1 MRISHRLIIQSIAA
15 GIALLGVGSLGLLG
29 VRHIQ
34 QELYVMTNDILPLK
48 NTLLRIEQAKE
59 QSLSSLLLLSHAE
72 NSQDKSHILAEV
84 DANLADLH
92 TLVDS
97 SSHHEQI
104 DSIDISAFDQ
114 TRKDI
119 LSNIDKNFAGI
130 ESYRLASEGAQQAL
144 QKVSTTVSKVDDGV
158 QAINDNANNTAQE
171 ARDNVNKLIAEQR
184 QANKIARIVGR
195 ASVFL
200 YATDA
205 ITSKFKMET
214 TKENFVA
221 VRDEIETA
229 AKGNSEYESLAP
241 NIEQLKQI
249 DALFTEETTGLFTGK
264 SDVLQKKPRAKL
276 VYKKVQRKVLGTLE
290 TAEKDIA
297 EHIDD
302 LDFDIALANED
313 MSAALNFSSDP
324 SSITAV
330 NQALIINTRDMQ
342 IGLQKLL
349 AANNKKSL
357 AVEYKTAMKRIDSL
371 SGHAF
376 KLSAELKKLE
386 LASLSDL
393 AETINRSIGDVKKS
407 VAQVN
412 ADKIALFDGGFALK
426 QSISDLKQVSQN
438 QREKGQELI
447 ANINSKLSTVIESVD
462 SQVSQSTSLI
472 LVISLVAVIFSAA
485 FSYITIRAILSRLQR
500 ALEVAETVSSGDLG
514 PVEKSTHKDEV
525 SSVLDALARMVSMLD
540 SSVRQ
545 IRSASASVN
554 HSAEEISNG
563 NTALNERNGQQA
575 QHLNDTANST
585 RKINELVQ
593 TGAGSIQQVSEL
605 SCTAATAAGLGR
617 DVVQD
622 AMRSMS
628 NIESGAKE
636 ISNIISVIDSIAF
649 QTNIL
654 ALNAAVEAS
663 RAGEVG
669 RGFAVVASEV
679 RALASK
685 SKESANQIKAII
697 DSNVAEVEAGSVL
710 VTNAGQHIEDV
721 VSKVGEVKA
730 LIDDIAISSKKQV
743 ESISLIDSSVDEI
756 ESMTQKNASLSEHT
770 SDAASDLLKQARTL
784 DQAVSVFKL

>member
-59 QSLSSLLLLSHAE
+59 QSLSSLLTLSHSGD
-72 NSQDKSHILAEV
+72 SQEASFVITEVDSNLAE
-84 DANLADLH
+84 LQE
-92 TLVDS
+92 LVDS
-97 SSHHEQI
+97 ASRQDQI
-104 DSIDISAFDQ
+104 GAIDISAFDQ
-114 TRKDI
+114 TREEI
-119 LSNIDKNFAGI
+119 LSNIDTNFAGI
-130 ESYRLASEGAQQAL
+130 VSYQQASQGAQEAL
-144 QKVSTTVSKVDDGV
+144 KKVSTTVNDVDDGV
-158 QAINDNANNTAQE
+158 QKINDKANNAAQQ
-171 ARDNVNKLIAEQR
+171 ARDKVNDLIAEQQETNR
-184 QANKIARIVGR
+184 LARLIGR
-195 ASVFL
+195 ANVLL

-205 ITSKFKMET
+205 VTSKYKIGP
-214 TKENFVA
+214 TKERYLA
-221 VRDEIETA
+221 ISDEIENA
-229 AKGNSEYESLAP
+229 AEELSEYENLTPS
-241 NIEQLKQI
+241 IEQLTQI
-249 DALFTEETTGLFTGK
+249 NALFVDGKEGLFFRK
-264 SDVLQKKPRAKL
+264 AEVLQKKPASKIAYRKKLRAIS
-276 VYKKVQRKVLGTLE
+276 
-290 TAEKDIA
+290 EKIENADEEIA
-297 EHIDD
+297 SYIDD
-302 LDFDIALANED
+302 LDFEIILANEE
-313 MSAALNFSSDP
+313 MSASLSFSSDP

-349 AANNKKSL
+349 ATEDKKSL
-357 AVEYKTAMKRIDSL
+357 AVEYNAAMKRIDSL
-371 SGHAF
+371 SGHAV
-376 KLSAELKKLE
+376 KLSSELKKLE

-393 AETINRSIGDVKKS
+393 ADTINQSIGDVKKS

-412 ADKIALFDGGFALK
+412 AGKLALFDGSLALK
-426 QSISDLKQVSQN
+426 KSINALKQVSLN
-438 QREKGQELI
+438 QREKGQKQI
-447 ANINSKLSTVIESVD
+447 DDINNKLSTVIESVD

-500 ALEVAETVSSGDLG
+500 ALEVAETVSSGDLS
-514 PVEKSTHKDEV
+514 PVEQSPHKDEV
-525 SSVLDALARMVSMLD
+525 SSVLEALARMVSMLD
-540 SSVRQ
+540 NSVRQ

-554 HSAEEISNG
+554 HGAEEISNG
-563 NTALNERNGQQA
+563 NSALNERNGQQA

-605 SCTAATAAGLGR
+605 SYTAAAAAGLGR
-617 DVVQD
+617 DVVQE

-697 DSNVAEVEAGSVL
+697 DSNVAEVEAGSAL
-710 VTNAGQHIEDV
+710 VNNAGQHIENV
-721 VSKVGEVKA
+721 VSKVDEVKA

-743 ESISLIDSSVDEI
+743 ESISHIDSSVDEI

-770 SDAASDLLKQARTL
+770 SDAASDLLRQARTL

>member
-59 QSLSSLLLLSHAE
+59 HSLSSLLVLSHAE
-72 NSQDKSHILAEV
+72 NSQDKSHTLAEV
-84 DANLADLH
+84 DANLADLR
-92 TLVDS
+92 TMVDS
-97 SSHHEQI
+97 ASHHEQI

-114 TRKDI
+114 TREDI
-119 LSNIDKNFAGI
+119 LSNIDENFAGI
-130 ESYRLASEGAQQAL
+130 ESYRQASLGAQEAL
-144 QKVSTTVSKVDDGV
+144 KKVSTTVNAVDDGV
-158 QAINDNANNTAQE
+158 QTINDNANHAAQQARDKVNELIVEQQE
-171 ARDNVNKLIAEQR
+171 ANHLSRLI
-184 QANKIARIVGR
+184 GR
-195 ASVFL
+195 ATVLL

-205 ITSKFKMET
+205 VTSKYKIGP
-214 TKENFVA
+214 TKERYLA
-221 VRDEIETA
+221 ISDEIETA
-229 AKGNSEYESLAP
+229 AEIGSEYENLAP
-241 NIEQLKQI
+241 SVEQLKQI
-249 DALFTEETTGLFTGK
+249 DTLFIEEKTGLFLRK
-264 SDVLQKKPRAKL
+264 SDVLEKKPKSKIA
-276 VYKKVQRKVLGTLE
+276 YKKKLREISGKLE
-290 TAEKDIA
+290 NADEGIA
-297 EHIDD
+297 SYIDD
-302 LDFDIALANED
+302 LDFEIVLANEE
-313 MSAALNFSSDP
+313 MNASLSFSSDP

-349 AANNKKSL
+349 AVNNKKSL
-357 AVEYKTAMKRIDSL
+357 AVEYKAAMKRIDSL
-371 SGHAF
+371 SGHALN
-376 KLSAELKKLE
+376 LSSELKKLE
-386 LASLSDL
+386 LASLSVL
-393 AETINRSIGDVKKS
+393 ADTINRSIGDVKKS

-412 ADKIALFDGGFALK
+412 AGKLALFDGSLALK
-426 QSISDLKQVSQN
+426 QSISALKEVSQN
-438 QREKGQELI
+438 QRKKGQELI

-500 ALEVAETVSSGDLG
+500 ALEVAETVSSGDLS
-514 PVEKSTHKDEV
+514 PVEQSPHKDEV

-554 HSAEEISNG
+554 HGAEEISNG

-575 QHLNDTANST
+575 QHLNDTGNST

-697 DSNVAEVEAGSVL
+697 DSNVAEVEAGSAL
-710 VTNAGQHIEDV
+710 VTNAGQHIENV

-743 ESISLIDSSVDEI
+743 ESISHIDSSVDEI

-770 SDAASDLLKQARTL
+770 SEAASDLLQQARKL

>member
-1 MRISHRLIIQSIAA
+1 M
-15 GIALLGVGSLGLLG
+15 GVGSLGLLG
-29 VRHIQ
+29 VKHVQ

-59 QSLSSLLLLSHAE
+59 HSLSSLLVLSYAE
-72 NSQDKSHILAEV
+72 NSQDQSHILAEV
-84 DANLADLH
+84 DSNLADLR
-92 TLVDS
+92 TMTDS
-97 SSHHEQI
+97 AAQHEQI
-104 DSIDISAFDQ
+104 GTIDISAFDQ
-114 TRKDI
+114 TREDI
-119 LSNIDKNFAGI
+119 LSNINENFAGI
-130 ESYRLASEGAQQAL
+130 ESYRQASLGAQEAL
-144 QKVSTTVSKVDDGV
+144 KKVSTTVNAVDDGV
-158 QAINDNANNTAQE
+158 QTIDDNANLAAKN
-171 ARDNVNKLIAEQR
+171 ARDSVNKLIAEQHE
-184 QANKIARIVGR
+184 ANEIARIFGR
-195 ASVFL
+195 ANVLL

-205 ITSKFKMET
+205 VTSKYKIGP
-214 TKENFVA
+214 TKERYIA
-221 VRDEIETA
+221 ISDEIETVA
-229 AKGNSEYESLAP
+229 EDSSGYESLAS
-241 NIEQLKQI
+241 NVEQLRQI
-249 DALFTEETTGLFTGK
+249 DALFLEETTGLFVRK
-264 SDVLQKKPRAKL
+264 ADVLQKEPKSKL
-276 VYKKVQRKVLGTLE
+276 AYRKTKREILGKLE
-290 TAEKDIA
+290 IAEEDIA
-297 EHIDD
+297 ARIDD
-302 LDFDIALANED
+302 LDFEIVLANEK
-313 MSAALNFSSDP
+313 MSAALSFSSDP

-349 AANNKKSL
+349 ATNDKKSL
-357 AVEYKTAMKRIDSL
+357 AVEYKAAMKRIDSL
-371 SGHAF
+371 SGHAVN
-376 KLSAELKKLE
+376 LSLELKKLE
-386 LASLSDL
+386 LVSLSDL
-393 AETINRSIGDVKKS
+393 ADTINRSIDDVKQS

-412 ADKIALFDGGFALK
+412 AGKLALFDGSLALK
-426 QSISDLKQVSQN
+426 QSISSLKLVSQN

-472 LVISLVAVIFSAA
+472 LVISLIAVIFSAV

-500 ALEVAETVSSGDLG
+500 ALEVAETVSSGDLS
-514 PVEKSTHKDEV
+514 PVEQSPHKDEV
-525 SSVLDALARMVSMLD
+525 SSVLEALARMVSMLD
-540 SSVRQ
+540 NSVRQ

-554 HSAEEISNG
+554 HGAEEISNG
-563 NTALNERNGQQA
+563 NSALNERNGQQA

-605 SCTAATAAGLGR
+605 SYTAAAAAGLGR
-617 DVVQD
+617 DVVQE

-697 DSNVAEVEAGSVL
+697 DSNVAEVEAGSAL
-710 VTNAGQHIEDV
+710 VNNAGQHIENV
-721 VSKVGEVKA
+721 VSKVDEVKA

-743 ESISLIDSSVDEI
+743 ESISHIDSSVDEI

-770 SDAASDLLKQARTL
+770 SDAASDLLRQARTL